1 MPKAIWN
8 SAVIAEAPDSAVKIV
23 EGNVYFP
30 IEAVHRNYLQES
42 GKTTVCHWKGTANY
56 YHVVVDGKMNEDA
69 AWFYREPFDAAREI
83 AGHVAFWRG
92 VKVQE

>member
-8 SAVIAEAPDSAVKIV
+8 SAVIADAPDSKVKIV

-30 IEAVHRNYLQES
+30 MES
-42 GKTTVCHWKGTANY
+42 VDRLHLKESDKTTVCHWKGTANY

-69 AWFYREPFDAAREI
+69 AWCYRSPAEAAKEI
-83 AGHVAFWRG
+83 AGHVAFWHG
-92 VKVQE
+92 VKIQN